1 MFLTFESPRSISALK
16 KLASQLRAENV
27 AMAQHEALNR
37 AANAAGFSNYK
48 HAQRHLPDVMR
59 LLTIRVRWRNDA
71 SSGVESLS
79 YPFPWSADDVVAM
92 KLRGARIA
100 ASWASAP
107 QSLTH
112 SSIADSQYSAR
123 VWATQCVRE
132 LMFMEA
138 TGLRPVFISNV
149 LPRRRIQFMGETGYE
164 RVAPPGEDHLSG
176 WRCPQSK
183 SVVLL
188 DEPYIDSD
196 RYQSAE
202 RRNWLSD
209 YGYTQAKSGWGGTY
223 LPPETVMIMLVKD
236 GGSLTINDLE
246 SKIRGLPDNFGAADT
261 HWKGESESFALA

>member
-16 KLASQLRAENV
+16 KLASQLRAGNAE
-27 AMAQHEALNR
+27 MAQHEALNR

-48 HAQRHLPDVMR
+48 HAQRHLPEVMR
-59 LLTIRVRWRNDA
+59 LLTIRVRWRNDK

-79 YPFPWSADDVVAM
+79 YPFPWSADAVVAM
-92 KLRGARIA
+92 KLRAVRIA
-100 ASWASAP
+100 TSWASTP

-112 SSIADSQYSAR
+112 STIADFQYSAR

-138 TGLRPVFISNV
+138 TGLRPNFISHM
-149 LPRRRIQFMGETGYE
+149 LPRRRIKFMGETGYE

-176 WRCPQSK
+176 WRCPVTK

-188 DEPYIDSD
+188 DEPYVGSD
-196 RYQSAE
+196 EHKSAE
-202 RRNWLSD
+202 RLKWLND
-209 YGYTQAKSGWGGTY
+209 YGYTQGKSAWGGTY
-223 LPPETVMIMLVKD
+223 LPPDTYMIMLVKN

-246 SKIRGLPDNFGAADT
+246 SKIRGLPDNFGVSDT
-261 HWKGESESFALA
+261 QWKGKSEIFALA